1 MKILFDTNVILD
13 VLLDREP
20 FSDDAAILM
29 SLAEQSE
36 IIGLIC
42 ATTVTTIHYLA
53 TKALGPQAASRHIQ
67 TLLALFVIA
76 PVNRVVLENA
86 AKSKFNDFEDAVLH
100 ESAIHAGAEYIVTRN
115 IVDFEKSKL
124 PTFSPT
130 DIISNL
136 ESLNKIH
143 NQVRADLSPPA
154 PHNT

>member
-20 FSDDAAILM
+20 FSDDAAFLM
-29 SLAEQSE
+29 SLVEQSE

-53 TKALGPQAASRHIQ
+53 TKALGPKVASRHIQ

-76 PVNRVVLENA
+76 PVNRVVLEGA
-86 AKSKFNDFEDAVLH
+86 AKSKFKDFEDAVLH

-115 IVDFEKSKL
+115 LADFAKSKL
-124 PTFSPT
+124 PTFSPAGL
-130 DIISNL
+130 ISSI
-136 ESLNKIH
+136 ESLK
-143 NQVRADLSPPA
+143 R
-154 PHNT
+154 

>member
-20 FSDDAAILM
+20 FSGDAAFLM
-29 SLAEQSE
+29 SLVEQSE

-53 TKALGPQAASRHIQ
+53 TKALGTQAASRHIQ

-76 PVNRVVLENA
+76 PVNRVVLEEA
-86 AKSKFNDFEDAVLH
+86 SKSKFKDFEDAVLR

-115 IVDFEKSKL
+115 MADFKKSKL
-124 PTFSPT
+124 PAFSPV
-130 DIISNL
+130 DLINSL
-136 ESLNKIH
+136 ESLKK
-143 NQVRADLSPPA
+143 
-154 PHNT
+154 